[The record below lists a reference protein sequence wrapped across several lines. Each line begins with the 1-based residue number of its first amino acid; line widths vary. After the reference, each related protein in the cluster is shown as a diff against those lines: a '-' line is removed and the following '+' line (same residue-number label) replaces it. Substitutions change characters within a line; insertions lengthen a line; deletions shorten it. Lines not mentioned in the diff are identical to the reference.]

1 MQKAELHCSS
11 SLVLIHHEQ
20 SPGDRDYRN
29 KRIWEYSQKVSECP
43 RRETMK
49 KAMQTG
55 RVPEGLLLKEI
66 KPALKE
72 KLAMRQTFKCHFTFH
87 IDLFAPGFN

>member
-1 MQKAELHCSS
+1 
-11 SLVLIHHEQ
+11 
-20 SPGDRDYRN
+20 
-29 KRIWEYSQKVSECP
+29 
-43 RRETMK
+43 MK